1 MHYEEKL
8 GNGLLLRTVKDEN
21 DIKRYVAFN
30 TDFNN
35 ANEGLNTDCLL
46 RHFPGASYADYLL
59 IEDEQTGEI
68 VATTCLIPW
77 QFSYEGITLRAA
89 QMEQVLSHPSYRRHG
104 LVKILIKRFMQMV
117 VERQYDLSFLWGIPY
132 YYRQYGYSYS
142 IEGDTREA
150 LPAWRIPDALGSETG
165 TYRLRK
171 AALEDA
177 PVLTEIYHNAMQSLQ
192 FYTLRSQEHWKYLLE
207 WAKFPVQIVEDQ
219 RTGQA
224 AGYIGLGKQEYN
236 ASVQILESG
245 ITNQEVGFAVLR
257 ALKSEAGGE
266 MHVGW
271 PQNSTLARLAHTLG
285 SVTLPGGQWLLHI
298 PSPAG
303 FLSRIAPVLERRLA
317 ASDCE
322 GLTKDLII
330 NLFRQAYKLCFK
342 SGKLVQ
348 VESMGFVD
356 SSMGADGG
364 DLCIPTDAFIRLVF
378 GYRSLD
384 ELMDA
389 WPDIV
394 MKAESRHL
402 VDVLFPR
409 IASYFYT
416 TYNFF
421 G

>member
-1 MHYEEKL
+1 MYYEEKL
-8 GNGLLLRTVKDEN
+8 GNGLLLRSVKDEN
-21 DIKRYVAFN
+21 DINRYAAFN
-30 TDFNN
+30 ANFNL
-35 ANEGLNTDCLL
+35 ASEGLNTNCLL

-59 IEDEQTGEI
+59 IEDEQTGEM

-89 QMEQVLSHPSYRRHG
+89 QLELVLSHPNYRRHG

-117 VERQYDLSFLWGIPY
+117 VERQYDLSFIWGIPY
-132 YYRQYGYSYS
+132 YYRQFGYAYC
-142 IEGDTREA
+142 IEGDTHES
-150 LPAWRIPDALGSETG
+150 LPAWRIPAALESESG
-165 TYRLRK
+165 AYRLRK
-171 AALEDA
+171 ATLEDVPA
-177 PVLTEIYHNAMQSLQ
+177 LTEIYHNAMQSLQ

-207 WAKFPVQIVEDQ
+207 WAKFPVKIVEDQ

-224 AGYIGLGKQEYN
+224 AGYIGLGKQEFN
-236 ASVQILESG
+236 ARVQIFESG
-245 ITNQEVGFAVLR
+245 ITNQEAGFAVLR
-257 ALKSEAGGE
+257 ALKAEAGGE
-266 MHVGW
+266 VHVCW

-285 SVTLPGGQWLLHI
+285 SVTLPGGQWLFNI
-298 PSPAG
+298 PSQAG
-303 FLSRIAPVLERRLA
+303 FLTRIAPVLERRLA
-317 ASDCE
+317 GSDCE

-330 NLFRQAYKLCFK
+330 NLFRQAFKLTFK

-378 GYRSLD
+378 GYRNLD

-394 MKAESRHL
+394 IKARSRRL
-402 VDVLFPR
+402 ADVLFPR
-409 IASYFYT
+409 MASYFYT
-416 TYNFF
+416 TYSFF